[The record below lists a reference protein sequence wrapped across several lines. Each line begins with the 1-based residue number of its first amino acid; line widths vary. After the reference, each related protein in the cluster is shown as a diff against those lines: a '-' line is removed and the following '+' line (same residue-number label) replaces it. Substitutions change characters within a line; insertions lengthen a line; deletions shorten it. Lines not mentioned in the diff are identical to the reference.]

1 MNFLE
6 PNVVILKMISIH
18 KTKTVH
24 LAVVSLLDAP
34 HVRSMTELLVVQFA
48 LRIINFPAQQLVV
61 TLTVINILL
70 IKEVVLL
77 VQQSFQDVLHV
88 QSIMGKHNVR
98 NVGHLV
104 MNFLEQL
111 VVTLVV
117 MNIRIKRMDVML
129 VVQ

>member
-24 LAVVSLLDAP
+24 LAVVLLLDALP
-34 HVRSMTELLVVQFA
+34 VRSMTELLAVQFA
-48 LRIINFPAQQLVV
+48 LRIINFLVQLVV
-61 TLTVINILL
+61 TLIVVNILL

-77 VQQSFQDVLHV
+77 VQQLFQDVLHV

-111 VVTLVV
+111 AVTLIV